1 MPLPATLEPLRRRT
15 FPREQ
20 AAGSLIGVCEGLCR
34 FADMSGKWRPARNS
48 EAQHS
53 PHEETAKHLDLPNL
67 LRHELQAHFKPLQ
80 DLPQRMFT
88 LLMQLKNIRI
98 PRGERGALPCSGKKA
113 APTRKGRS

>member
-1 MPLPATLEPLRRRT
+1 
-15 FPREQ
+15 
-20 AAGSLIGVCEGLCR
+20 
-34 FADMSGKWRPARNS
+34 MSGKWRPARNS